1 MAPDSANGWKD
12 RLEVR
17 LNISFQVSGP
27 FVRLTWLTRNDP
39 SSSWLGTPSLNQ
51 PCIALME
58 EKGAPESSMARVNIS
73 EEAYWTALPRIVVAW
88 ATAASPW
95 IHQSGSDNPTAATS
109 PASPKKMEA
118 TLPKP
123 CLILAIWTRWRA
135 SVTVS
140 VVIQSLVPQKS
151 CCGIMLNVDRWG
163 NSGAEPMSRRV
174 MFSFAKMTTVW
185 RGREA
190 PSELASGV
198 YIVSS
203 ALAARWPSASMRCG
217 KTTSKCCVRIVCHC
231 WSGGY

>member
-1 MAPDSANGWKD
+1 
-12 RLEVR
+12 
-17 LNISFQVSGP
+17 
-27 FVRLTWLTRNDP
+27 
-39 SSSWLGTPSLNQ
+39 
-51 PCIALME
+51 
-58 EKGAPESSMARVNIS
+58 MARVIIS

-163 NSGAEPMSRRV
+163 NSGAEPMSRRR
-174 MFSFAKMTTVW
+174 TQPP
-185 RGREA
+185 RGRVGEQRRRTYVEA
-190 PSELASGV
+190 GDVLIRQNDHGVARQRASQRVGQWSVHSLQCVGGTLAIGFDEVWEDNVKVLRADCLPLLVGRVLSPEGSGQQDCQRHEMFHEA
-198 YIVSS
+198 YE
-203 ALAARWPSASMRCG
+203 
-217 KTTSKCCVRIVCHC
+217 VRRK
-231 WSGGY
+231 